1 MSITT
6 LTNIYLIDIGNL
18 LYKVLLYNTINNT
31 YLDEYIIFELVL
43 SFIRYNTTEILNT
56 NYWYRLNR
64 TDELDEFIVEL
75 ADDLMIDI
83 LDKHDIDIRYSDKKL
98 FSYRFLTATIVEISI
113 KNILGVTHEDID
125 DLLKDM
131 E

>member
-31 YLDEYIIFELVL
+31 HLDEYIIFELVL
-43 SFIRYNTTEILNT
+43 SFIRYNTTVILNT

>member
-31 YLDEYIIFELVL
+31 HLDEYIIFELVL

>member
-31 YLDEYIIFELVL
+31 HLDEYIIFELVL
-43 SFIRYNTTEILNT
+43 SFIRYNPTEILNT

>member
-31 YLDEYIIFELVL
+31 HLDEYIIFELVL
-43 SFIRYNTTEILNT
+43 SFIRYNTTKILNT

-98 FSYRFLTATIVEISI
+98 FSYKFLTATIVEISI

>member
-31 YLDEYIIFELVL
+31 HLDEYIIFELVL

-83 LDKHDIDIRYSDKKL
+83 LDKYDIDIRYSDKKL

>member
-31 YLDEYIIFELVL
+31 HLDEYIIFELVL

-75 ADDLMIDI
+75 ADDLMIGI
-83 LDKHDIDIRYSDKKL
+83 LDKYDIDIRYSDKKL

>member
-31 YLDEYIIFELVL
+31 HLGEYIIFELVL

>member
-31 YLDEYIIFELVL
+31 HLDEYIIFELVL

-125 DLLKDM
+125 NLLKDM

>member
-31 YLDEYIIFELVL
+31 HLDEYIIFELVL

-98 FSYRFLTATIVEISI
+98 FSYRFLTVTIVEISI

>member
-31 YLDEYIIFELVL
+31 HLDEYIIFELVL

-75 ADDLMIDI
+75 ADDLMMDI